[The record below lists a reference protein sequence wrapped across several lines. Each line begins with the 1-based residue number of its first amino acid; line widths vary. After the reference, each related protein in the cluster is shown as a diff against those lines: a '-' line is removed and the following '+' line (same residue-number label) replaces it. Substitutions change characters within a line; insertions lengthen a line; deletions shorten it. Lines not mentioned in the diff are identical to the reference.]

1 MKIIIAGSRKFNDY
15 ALLKKTLDEILID
28 DDNYEI
34 VSGCCSGADK
44 LGERYAVEKGFR
56 VKHFPADWDK
66 FGKAAG
72 PIRNALMAD
81 YADGL
86 VLFWDGTSKGS
97 KNMLENARKRGLE
110 IKEVII

>member
-1 MKIIIAGSRKFNDY
+1 MKIIIAGSRNFNDY
-15 ALLKKTLDEILID
+15 ALLRKTLDEILID
-28 DDNYEI
+28 DGDYEV

-44 LGERYAVEKGFR
+44 LGERYAAEKGFR
-56 VKHFPADWDK
+56 VKHFPADWSK